1 MGLCASS
8 DLSPEEQQRRKA
20 EKERSKALE
29 STLTQEHSADQA
41 VNKLLLLGA
50 GESGKST
57 LFKQMIQIYGKG
69 YPDHERKTFIPIIY
83 NNIIT
88 TMKTLCAQSATYAP
102 IQDPQLLGIKNYIE
116 NELKGD
122 EDIEENLAANI
133 QALWLSPEIQ
143 ETYKNRAHYHLTDS
157 AAYFNDRIIEVGADH
172 YLPSEQDVL
181 RSRVRTTGIV
191 ENEFEIDG
199 NQFKMFD
206 VRQQNITHNTSD
218 CVVSVV
224 WGGSSGSTSNDA
236 TVVLTVHFV

>member
-1 MGLCASS
+1 
-8 DLSPEEQQRRKA
+8 
-20 EKERSKALE
+20 
-29 STLTQEHSADQA
+29 
-41 VNKLLLLGA
+41 
-50 GESGKST
+50 
-57 LFKQMIQIYGKG
+57 MIQIYGKG
-69 YPDHERKTFIPIIY
+69 YPESERKTFIPIIY

-88 TMKTLCAQSATYAP
+88 TMKTLCAQSNTYSP

-157 AAYFNDRIIEVGADH
+157 AAYFNDRIVEVGADN

-206 VRQQNITHNTSD
+206 VGGQRNERKKWIHCFENVTAVLFVAAISEYDQMLYEDENTNRIVEALNLFEEI
-218 CVVSVV
+218 CVRLQTNTRAIALERRRIEVRARSQC
-224 WGGSSGSTSNDA
+224 
-236 TVVLTVHFV
+236 LC